1 MFDVQDFLYRLM
13 VCDHFVYTENIAYV
27 QAGFFVT
34 LPSRPSLSPSRTV
47 SARTPCPPPPLRPS
61 TPSPRHPA
69 VTSVPLSQQDG
80 VSPDA
85 VTPPP
90 PSPCPHVRPS
100 LPAGRCQPGCRPPSP
115 SPRHPAIT
123 SVPLSQQDGVSA
135 DAVTPPPPS
144 PCHHV
149 RPSLPAGRCQP
160 GCRPP
165 SPSPRHPAITSVPL
179 SQQDGVSADAV
190 TPPPPS
196 PCPHVR
202 PSLPAGRCQPGC
214 RPPSP
219 SPRHPAI
226 MPVPLSQQD
235 GVSLDAVSPPALPP
249 SPCRHVRPSL
259 PAGRCQP
266 GRCVR
271 PHSVP
276 TQHPGEPHADPT
288 RHDQVLRRVQ
298 PRPPPAPVSRVGTP
312 HRRRVLPTG
321 KPQPTRGY
329 SHPALTLTRH
339 VATVTPP

>member
-1 MFDVQDFLYRLM
+1 M
-13 VCDHFVYTENIAYV
+13 YTENIAYV

-80 VSPDA
+80 VSP
-85 VTPPP
+85 
-90 PSPCPHVRPS
+90 
-100 LPAGRCQPGCRPPSP
+100 
-115 SPRHPAIT
+115 
-123 SVPLSQQDGVSA
+123 

-226 MPVPLSQQD
+226 TSVPLSQQD
-235 GVSLDAVSPPALPP
+235 GVSTDAVLHSPPTPPVTSVPLSQQDGVSPDAVSTPFPP

-298 PRPPPAPVSRVGTP
+298 PSPPPAPVSRVGTP

-321 KPQPTRGY
+321 RPQPTRGY